1 MSDFIANEEN
11 REEEH
16 SGFNL
21 AALWKIVV
29 LHWYWIVLSTI
40 VALGAAFG
48 YLKYTRPVY
57 ASNMKILVKDE
68 DSRSRMYRGGQLAL
82 ESMGVISN
90 SNGFDNEL
98 EILTSSNIS
107 QRVIKSLKLYVSYEL
122 DGRLR
127 NHELYKNNPYIVDMP
142 ENQLVDL
149 HSLIQLKIDRQGD
162 GVHVAGEIYVPR
174 SKEPIL
180 FERSVKELPGSFN
193 TPVGTITLQRNP
205 GVGAELPKQTMYATI
220 MPLEYAAKA
229 YGSRLSVS
237 ASSKTTTV
245 AVLNYLDTQPE
256 RAIDY
261 LNELFR
267 SYNEDANEDKNEVAL
282 KTEEFLKNRI
292 SAIREELDAT
302 ESNLE
307 SYKKKNELINL
318 TNDASNALNKL
329 TEYQKEQ
336 VELETQLNLV
346 TALLDYVDDPRNAFN
361 VVPSNL
367 GLKDADMSNLLNKYN
382 DYVLQRNRLL
392 KSSSPENPYVKRLT
406 AQLEEMW
413 PTIRL
418 SLKSVRENILTQK
431 RSAEDQYNLFS
442 RRVGEVPTQ
451 ERSLN
456 NIIRQ
461 QEIKVELYLMLLQK
475 REENYISLNS
485 TAAKARVIDDPR
497 STGQVSPKTKVI
509 LLGALVLGLCFP
521 VGLIY
526 LLGLLRYRI
535 EGREDVEMLTKI
547 PVLADIPLAPKSLDG
562 ELSLAVRENS
572 NDMMEEAF
580 RGLRTN
586 LRFILSEKENVIA
599 CTSCIPGEGKTFIST
614 NLAMS
619 LALLGKRVIIVGL
632 DIRKPRLVK
641 LFGLSSDHRG
651 ITTFLSSDSGDF
663 QDLDKQIHHAVL
675 NPNLDVL
682 PAGVIPPNP
691 GELISREQ
699 LDHAIALLREHYDY
713 VIVDTPP
720 VGLVSDTLSAARVA
734 DMTIMV
740 CRADYSPRNNFQ
752 LINALHHDNKMPK
765 ITLVLN
771 GIDLK
776 KRKYGYYYGYGKY
789 GKYGKYGVYG
799 HYGHY
804 GVYGHYGHYG
814 VYGHYGSHSSHD
826 GHMEK

>member
-16 SGFNL
+16 RGFNL

-40 VALGAAFG
+40 VALGAAFS

-107 QRVIKSLKLYVSYEL
+107 QRVVKSLKLYVSYEL
-122 DGRLR
+122 NGRLR

-162 GVHVAGEIYVPR
+162 GVHVEGEIYVPR
-174 SKEPIL
+174 AKEPIL

-245 AVLNYLDTQPE
+245 AVHNYLDTQPE

-442 RRVGEVPTQ
+442 RRVGEAPTQ

-461 QEIKVELYLMLLQK
+461 Q
-475 REENYISLNS
+475 
-485 TAAKARVIDDPR
+485 
-497 STGQVSPKTKVI
+497 
-509 LLGALVLGLCFP
+509 
-521 VGLIY
+521 
-526 LLGLLRYRI
+526 
-535 EGREDVEMLTKI
+535 
-547 PVLADIPLAPKSLDG
+547 
-562 ELSLAVRENS
+562 
-572 NDMMEEAF
+572 
-580 RGLRTN
+580 
-586 LRFILSEKENVIA
+586 
-599 CTSCIPGEGKTFIST
+599 
-614 NLAMS
+614 
-619 LALLGKRVIIVGL
+619 
-632 DIRKPRLVK
+632 
-641 LFGLSSDHRG
+641 
-651 ITTFLSSDSGDF
+651 
-663 QDLDKQIHHAVL
+663 
-675 NPNLDVL
+675 
-682 PAGVIPPNP
+682 
-691 GELISREQ
+691 
-699 LDHAIALLREHYDY
+699 
-713 VIVDTPP
+713 
-720 VGLVSDTLSAARVA
+720 
-734 DMTIMV
+734 
-740 CRADYSPRNNFQ
+740 
-752 LINALHHDNKMPK
+752 
-765 ITLVLN
+765 
-771 GIDLK
+771 
-776 KRKYGYYYGYGKY
+776 
-789 GKYGKYGVYG
+789 
-799 HYGHY
+799 
-804 GVYGHYGHYG
+804 
-814 VYGHYGSHSSHD
+814 
-826 GHMEK
+826 

>member
-16 SGFNL
+16 RGFNL

-40 VALGAAFG
+40 VALGAAFS

-205 GVGAELPKQTMYATI
+205 GVGAELPEQAMYATI
-220 MPLEYAAKA
+220 MPLEYAAIA

-442 RRVGEVPTQ
+442 RRVGEAPTQ

-586 LRFILSEKENVIA
+586 LRFVLSEKENVIA

-789 GKYGKYGVYG
+789 SKYGKYG
-799 HYGHY
+799 H
-804 GVYGHYGHYG
+804 YGHYGHYG

-826 GHMEK
+826 GGHMEK

>member
-16 SGFNL
+16 RGFNL

-40 VALGAAFG
+40 VALGAAFS

-180 FERSVKELPGSFN
+180 FERSVKTLPGSFN

-442 RRVGEVPTQ
+442 RRVGEAPTQ

-586 LRFILSEKENVIA
+586 LRFVLSEKENVIA

-789 GKYGKYGVYG
+789 SKYGKYG
-799 HYGHY
+799 H
-804 GVYGHYGHYG
+804 YGHYGHYG

-826 GHMEK
+826 GGHMEK

>member
-40 VALGAAFG
+40 VALGAAFS

-497 STGQVSPKTKVI
+497 STGKVSPKTKVI

-586 LRFILSEKENVIA
+586 LRFVLSEKENVIA
-599 CTSCIPGEGKTFIST
+599 CTSCIPGEGKTFVST

-789 GKYGKYGVYG
+789 GKYG
-799 HYGHY
+799 
-804 GVYGHYGHYG
+804 HYGHYG

-826 GHMEK
+826 VHMEK

>member
-16 SGFNL
+16 RGFNL

-40 VALGAAFG
+40 VALGAAFS

-431 RSAEDQYNLFS
+431 RSAEDQHNLFS
-442 RRVGEVPTQ
+442 RRVGEAPTQ

-789 GKYGKYGVYG
+789 GKYG
-799 HYGHY
+799 
-804 GVYGHYGHYG
+804 HYGHYG

-826 GHMEK
+826 VHMEK

>member
-16 SGFNL
+16 RGFNL

-40 VALGAAFG
+40 VALGAAFS

-127 NHELYKNNPYIVDMP
+127 NHELYKNNPYIVDMT

-586 LRFILSEKENVIA
+586 LRFVLSEKENVIA

-789 GKYGKYGVYG
+789 SKYGK
-799 HYGHY
+799 
-804 GVYGHYGHYG
+804 YGHYGHYG

-826 GHMEK
+826 GGHMEK

>member
-16 SGFNL
+16 RGFNL

-40 VALGAAFG
+40 VALGAAFS

-382 DYVLQRNRLL
+382 ENVLQRNRLL

-497 STGQVSPKTKVI
+497 STGKVSPKTKVI

-789 GKYGKYGVYG
+789 SKYGKYG
-799 HYGHY
+799 H
-804 GVYGHYGHYG
+804 YGHYGHYG

-826 GHMEK
+826 GGHMEK

>member
-16 SGFNL
+16 RGFNL

-40 VALGAAFG
+40 VALGAAFS

-442 RRVGEVPTQ
+442 RRVGEAPTQ

-586 LRFILSEKENVIA
+586 LRFVLSEKENVIA

-789 GKYGKYGVYG
+789 GKYGKYGY
-799 HYGHY
+799 
-804 GVYGHYGHYG
+804 YGHYGHYG

>member
-1 MSDFIANEEN
+1 MSDFIANKEN

-29 LHWYWIVLSTI
+29 IHWYWIVLSTI

-205 GVGAELPKQTMYATI
+205 GVGAELPEQAMYATI

-367 GLKDADMSNLLNKYN
+367 GLKDADMSNLLNEYN
-382 DYVLQRNRLL
+382 DYVIQRNRLL

-442 RRVGEVPTQ
+442 RRVGEAPTQ

-497 STGQVSPKTKVI
+497 STGKVSPKTEVI

-580 RGLRTN
+580 RGLRTS
-586 LRFILSEKENVIA
+586 LRFVLSEKENVIA

-720 VGLVSDTLSAARVA
+720 VGLVSDTLSAARVV

-789 GKYGKYGVYG
+789 SKYGK
-799 HYGHY
+799 
-804 GVYGHYGHYG
+804 YGHYGHYG

-826 GHMEK
+826 GHIEK

>member
-205 GVGAELPKQTMYATI
+205 GVGAELPEKAMYATI

-382 DYVLQRNRLL
+382 ENVLQRNRLL

-497 STGQVSPKTKVI
+497 STGKVSPKTKVI

-599 CTSCIPGEGKTFIST
+599 CTSCIPGEGKTFVST

-651 ITTFLSSDSGDF
+651 ITTFLSSNSGDF

-789 GKYGKYGVYG
+789 GKYG
-799 HYGHY
+799 
-804 GVYGHYGHYG
+804 HYGHYG

-826 GHMEK
+826 VHMEK

>member
-40 VALGAAFG
+40 VALGAAFS

-107 QRVIKSLKLYVSYEL
+107 QRVIKSLKLYVCYEL

-431 RSAEDQYNLFS
+431 RSAEDQHNLFS
-442 RRVGEVPTQ
+442 RRVGEAPTQ

-586 LRFILSEKENVIA
+586 LRFVLSEKENVIA

-789 GKYGKYGVYG
+789 SKYGKYG
-799 HYGHY
+799 H
-804 GVYGHYGHYG
+804 YGHYGHYG

-826 GHMEK
+826 GGHMEK

>member
-16 SGFNL
+16 RGFNL

-40 VALGAAFG
+40 VALGAAFS

-442 RRVGEVPTQ
+442 RRVGEAPTQ

-599 CTSCIPGEGKTFIST
+599 CTSCIPGEGKTFVST

-651 ITTFLSSDSGDF
+651 ITTFLSSNSGDF
-663 QDLDKQIHHAVL
+663 QDLDQQLHHAVL

-789 GKYGKYGVYG
+789 SKYGKYG
-799 HYGHY
+799 H
-804 GVYGHYGHYG
+804 YGHYGHYG

-826 GHMEK
+826 GGHMEK

>member
-16 SGFNL
+16 RGFNL

-40 VALGAAFG
+40 VALGAAFS

-442 RRVGEVPTQ
+442 RRVGEAPTQ

-586 LRFILSEKENVIA
+586 LRFVLSEKENVIA
-599 CTSCIPGEGKTFIST
+599 CTSCIPGEGKTFVST

-789 GKYGKYGVYG
+789 SKYGKYG
-799 HYGHY
+799 H
-804 GVYGHYGHYG
+804 YGHYGHYG

-826 GHMEK
+826 VHMEK

>member
-442 RRVGEVPTQ
+442 RRVGEAPTQ

-497 STGQVSPKTKVI
+497 STGKVSPKTKVI

-586 LRFILSEKENVIA
+586 LRFVLSEKENVIA
-599 CTSCIPGEGKTFIST
+599 CTSCIPGEGKTFVST

-789 GKYGKYGVYG
+789 GKYG
-799 HYGHY
+799 
-804 GVYGHYGHYG
+804 HYGHYG

-826 GHMEK
+826 GGHMEK

>member
-16 SGFNL
+16 RGFNL

-40 VALGAAFG
+40 VALGAAFS

-509 LLGALVLGLCFP
+509 MLGALVLGLCFP

-599 CTSCIPGEGKTFIST
+599 CTSCIPGEGKTFVST

-789 GKYGKYGVYG
+789 SKYGK
-799 HYGHY
+799 
-804 GVYGHYGHYG
+804 YGHYGHYG

-826 GHMEK
+826 GGHMEK

>member
-16 SGFNL
+16 RGFNL

-40 VALGAAFG
+40 VALGAAFS

-442 RRVGEVPTQ
+442 RRVGEAPTQ

-509 LLGALVLGLCFP
+509 MLGALVLGLCFP

-586 LRFILSEKENVIA
+586 LRFVLSEKENVIA

-789 GKYGKYGVYG
+789 SKYGKYG
-799 HYGHY
+799 H
-804 GVYGHYGHYG
+804 YGHYGHYG

-826 GHMEK
+826 GGHMEK

>member
-1 MSDFIANEEN
+1 MADFIANEEN

-16 SGFNL
+16 RGFNL

-442 RRVGEVPTQ
+442 RRVGEAPTQ

-586 LRFILSEKENVIA
+586 LRFVLSEKENVIA

-789 GKYGKYGVYG
+789 SKYGK
-799 HYGHY
+799 
-804 GVYGHYGHYG
+804 YGHYGHYG

-826 GHMEK
+826 GGHMEK

>member
-16 SGFNL
+16 RGFNL

-40 VALGAAFG
+40 VALGAAFS

-442 RRVGEVPTQ
+442 RRVGEAPTQ

-586 LRFILSEKENVIA
+586 LRFVLSEKENVIA

-799 HYGHY
+799 HYG
-804 GVYGHYGHYG
+804 
-814 VYGHYGSHSSHD
+814 SHSSHD
-826 GHMEK
+826 GGHMEK

>member
-16 SGFNL
+16 RGFNL

-40 VALGAAFG
+40 VALGAAFS

-107 QRVIKSLKLYVSYEL
+107 QRVVKSLKLYVSYEL
-122 DGRLR
+122 NGRLR

-162 GVHVAGEIYVPR
+162 GVHVEGEIYVPR
-174 SKEPIL
+174 AKEPIL

-442 RRVGEVPTQ
+442 RRVGEAPTQ

-586 LRFILSEKENVIA
+586 LRFVLSEKENVIA

-789 GKYGKYGVYG
+789 GKYG
-799 HYGHY
+799 H
-804 GVYGHYGHYG
+804 YGHYGHYG

-826 GHMEK
+826 GGHMEK

>member
-107 QRVIKSLKLYVSYEL
+107 QRVVKSLKLYVSYEL

-205 GVGAELPKQTMYATI
+205 GVGAELPEQAMYATI

-497 STGQVSPKTKVI
+497 STGKVSPKTKVI

-599 CTSCIPGEGKTFIST
+599 CTSCIPGEGKTFVST

-651 ITTFLSSDSGDF
+651 ITTFLSSNSGDF

-789 GKYGKYGVYG
+789 GKYG
-799 HYGHY
+799 
-804 GVYGHYGHYG
+804 HYGHYG

-826 GHMEK
+826 VHMEK

>member
-16 SGFNL
+16 RGFNL

-40 VALGAAFG
+40 VALGAAFS

-442 RRVGEVPTQ
+442 RRVGEAPTQ

-497 STGQVSPKTKVI
+497 SIGQVSPKTKVI

-586 LRFILSEKENVIA
+586 LRFVLSEKENVIA

-765 ITLVLN
+765 ITLLLN

-789 GKYGKYGVYG
+789 SKYGKYG
-799 HYGHY
+799 H
-804 GVYGHYGHYG
+804 YGHYGHYG

-826 GHMEK
+826 GGHMEK

>member
-16 SGFNL
+16 RGFNL

-107 QRVIKSLKLYVSYEL
+107 QRVVKSLKLYVSYEL

-205 GVGAELPKQTMYATI
+205 GVGAELPEKAMYATI

-442 RRVGEVPTQ
+442 RRVGEAPTQ

-497 STGQVSPKTKVI
+497 STGQVAPKTKVI

-586 LRFILSEKENVIA
+586 LRFVLSEKENVIA

-789 GKYGKYGVYG
+789 SKYGKYG
-799 HYGHY
+799 H
-804 GVYGHYGHYG
+804 YGHYGHYG

-826 GHMEK
+826 GGHMEK

>member
-16 SGFNL
+16 RGFNL

-40 VALGAAFG
+40 VALGAAFS

-442 RRVGEVPTQ
+442 RRVGEAPTQ

-485 TAAKARVIDDPR
+485 TAAKARVIDAPR

-509 LLGALVLGLCFP
+509 MLGALVLGLCFP

-586 LRFILSEKENVIA
+586 LRFVLSEKENVIA

-789 GKYGKYGVYG
+789 SKYGKYG
-799 HYGHY
+799 H
-804 GVYGHYGHYG
+804 YGHYGHYG

-826 GHMEK
+826 GGHMEK

>member
-16 SGFNL
+16 RGFNL

-442 RRVGEVPTQ
+442 RRVGEAPTQ

-497 STGQVSPKTKVI
+497 STGKVSPKTKVI

-586 LRFILSEKENVIA
+586 LRFVLSEKENVIA

-789 GKYGKYGVYG
+789 SKYGKYG
-799 HYGHY
+799 H
-804 GVYGHYGHYG
+804 YGHYGHYG

-826 GHMEK
+826 GGHMEK

>member
-40 VALGAAFG
+40 VALGAAFS

-442 RRVGEVPTQ
+442 RRVGEAPTQ

-586 LRFILSEKENVIA
+586 LRFVLSEKENVIA
-599 CTSCIPGEGKTFIST
+599 CTSCIPGEGKSFVST

-789 GKYGKYGVYG
+789 SKYGKYG
-799 HYGHY
+799 H
-804 GVYGHYGHYG
+804 YGHYGHYG

-826 GHMEK
+826 GGHMEK

>member
-16 SGFNL
+16 RGFNL

-40 VALGAAFG
+40 VALGAAFS

-431 RSAEDQYNLFS
+431 RSAEDQHNLFS
-442 RRVGEVPTQ
+442 RRVGEAPTQ

-497 STGQVSPKTKVI
+497 STGKVSPKTKVI

-789 GKYGKYGVYG
+789 SKYGKYG
-799 HYGHY
+799 H
-804 GVYGHYGHYG
+804 YGHYGHYG

-826 GHMEK
+826 GGHMEK

>member
-16 SGFNL
+16 RGFNL

-40 VALGAAFG
+40 VALGAAFS

-382 DYVLQRNRLL
+382 DYVIQRNRLL

-431 RSAEDQYNLFS
+431 RSAEDQHNLFS
-442 RRVGEVPTQ
+442 RRVGEAPTQ

-586 LRFILSEKENVIA
+586 LRFVLSEKENVIA

-789 GKYGKYGVYG
+789 SKYSKYGKYG
-799 HYGHY
+799 H
-804 GVYGHYGHYG
+804 YGHYGHYG

-826 GHMEK
+826 GGHMEK

>member
-16 SGFNL
+16 RGFNL

-40 VALGAAFG
+40 VALGAAFS

-205 GVGAELPKQTMYATI
+205 GVGAELPEKAMYATI

-497 STGQVSPKTKVI
+497 STGKVSPKTKVI

-586 LRFILSEKENVIA
+586 LRFVLSEKENVIA

-651 ITTFLSSDSGDF
+651 ITTFLSSNSGDF

-765 ITLVLN
+765 ITLVLK

-789 GKYGKYGVYG
+789 SKYGKYG
-799 HYGHY
+799 H
-804 GVYGHYGHYG
+804 YGHYGHYG

-826 GHMEK
+826 GGHMEK

>member
-16 SGFNL
+16 RGFNL

-40 VALGAAFG
+40 VALGAAFS

-205 GVGAELPKQTMYATI
+205 GVGAELPEKAMYATI

-442 RRVGEVPTQ
+442 RRVGEAPTQ

-586 LRFILSEKENVIA
+586 LRFVLSEKENVIA

-789 GKYGKYGVYG
+789 SKYGKYG
-799 HYGHY
+799 H
-804 GVYGHYGHYG
+804 YGHYGHYG

-826 GHMEK
+826 GGHMEK

>member
-16 SGFNL
+16 RGFNL

-40 VALGAAFG
+40 VALGAAFS

-205 GVGAELPKQTMYATI
+205 GVGAELPEQAMYATI

-442 RRVGEVPTQ
+442 RRVGEAPTQ

-586 LRFILSEKENVIA
+586 LRFVLSEKENVIA

-789 GKYGKYGVYG
+789 GKYG
-799 HYGHY
+799 
-804 GVYGHYGHYG
+804 HYGHYG

-826 GHMEK
+826 GGHMEK

>member
-16 SGFNL
+16 RGFNL

-40 VALGAAFG
+40 VALGAAFS

-442 RRVGEVPTQ
+442 RRVGEAPTQ

-789 GKYGKYGVYG
+789 SKYGK
-799 HYGHY
+799 
-804 GVYGHYGHYG
+804 YGHYGHYG

>member
-16 SGFNL
+16 RGFNL

-40 VALGAAFG
+40 VALGAAFS

-107 QRVIKSLKLYVSYEL
+107 QRVVKSLKLYVSYEL

-442 RRVGEVPTQ
+442 RRVGEAPTQ

-586 LRFILSEKENVIA
+586 LRFVLSEKENVIA

-789 GKYGKYGVYG
+789 SKYGKYG
-799 HYGHY
+799 H
-804 GVYGHYGHYG
+804 YGHYGHYG

-826 GHMEK
+826 GGHMEK

>member
-16 SGFNL
+16 RGFNL

-40 VALGAAFG
+40 VALGAAFS

-442 RRVGEVPTQ
+442 RRVGEAPTQ

-586 LRFILSEKENVIA
+586 LRFVLSDKENVIA

-789 GKYGKYGVYG
+789 SKYGKYGK
-799 HYGHY
+799 
-804 GVYGHYGHYG
+804 YGHYGHYG

-826 GHMEK
+826 GGHMEK

>member
-16 SGFNL
+16 RGFNL

-162 GVHVAGEIYVPR
+162 GVHVEGEIYVPR
-174 SKEPIL
+174 AKEPIL

-205 GVGAELPKQTMYATI
+205 GVGAELPEKAMYATI

-237 ASSKTTTV
+237 ASKKTTTV

-367 GLKDADMSNLLNKYN
+367 GLKDADMSDLLNKYN
-382 DYVLQRNRLL
+382 DYVIQRNRLL

-431 RSAEDQYNLFS
+431 RSAEDQYNLFG

-497 STGQVSPKTKVI
+497 STGKVSPKTKVI

-580 RGLRTN
+580 RGLRTS
-586 LRFILSEKENVIA
+586 LRFVLSEKENVIA
-599 CTSCIPGEGKTFIST
+599 CTSCIPGEGKTFVST

-651 ITTFLSSDSGDF
+651 ITTFLSSNSGDF

-789 GKYGKYGVYG
+789 GKYG
-799 HYGHY
+799 
-804 GVYGHYGHYG
+804 HYGHYG

-826 GHMEK
+826 GRHMEK

>member
-205 GVGAELPKQTMYATI
+205 GVGAELPEKAMYATI

-442 RRVGEVPTQ
+442 RRVGEAPTQ

-497 STGQVSPKTKVI
+497 STGKVSPKTKVI

-599 CTSCIPGEGKTFIST
+599 CTSCIPGEGKTFVST

-789 GKYGKYGVYG
+789 GKYG
-799 HYGHY
+799 H
-804 GVYGHYGHYG
+804 YGHYGHYG

-826 GHMEK
+826 VHMEK

>member
-16 SGFNL
+16 RGFNL

-40 VALGAAFG
+40 VALGAAFS

-205 GVGAELPKQTMYATI
+205 GVGAELPEKAMYATI

-442 RRVGEVPTQ
+442 RRVGEAPTQ

-497 STGQVSPKTKVI
+497 STGQVAPKTKVI

-789 GKYGKYGVYG
+789 SKYGKYG
-799 HYGHY
+799 H
-804 GVYGHYGHYG
+804 YGHYGHYG

-826 GHMEK
+826 GGHMEK

>member
-16 SGFNL
+16 RGFNL

-40 VALGAAFG
+40 VALGAAFS

-205 GVGAELPKQTMYATI
+205 GVGAELPEQAMYATI

-442 RRVGEVPTQ
+442 RRVGEAPTQ

-586 LRFILSEKENVIA
+586 LRFVLSEKENVIA

-789 GKYGKYGVYG
+789 SKYGKYG
-799 HYGHY
+799 H
-804 GVYGHYGHYG
+804 YGHYGHYG

-826 GHMEK
+826 GGHMEK

>member
-174 SKEPIL
+174 AKEPIL

-205 GVGAELPKQTMYATI
+205 GVGAELPEQAMYATI

-497 STGQVSPKTKVI
+497 STGKVSPKTKVI

-599 CTSCIPGEGKTFIST
+599 CTSCIPGEGKTFVST

-789 GKYGKYGVYG
+789 GKYG
-799 HYGHY
+799 
-804 GVYGHYGHYG
+804 HYGHYG

-826 GHMEK
+826 VGHMEK

>member
-16 SGFNL
+16 RGFNL

-40 VALGAAFG
+40 VALGAAFS

-205 GVGAELPKQTMYATI
+205 GVGAELPEQAMYATI

-497 STGQVSPKTKVI
+497 STGKVSPKTKVI

-586 LRFILSEKENVIA
+586 LRFVLSEKENVIA

-789 GKYGKYGVYG
+789 GKYG
-799 HYGHY
+799 
-804 GVYGHYGHYG
+804 HYGHYG

-826 GHMEK
+826 VHMEK

>member
-16 SGFNL
+16 RGFNL

-40 VALGAAFG
+40 VALGAAFS

-497 STGQVSPKTKVI
+497 STGKVSPKTKVI

-586 LRFILSEKENVIA
+586 LRFVLSEKENVIA

-789 GKYGKYGVYG
+789 SKYGKYG
-799 HYGHY
+799 H
-804 GVYGHYGHYG
+804 YGHYGHYG

-826 GHMEK
+826 GGHMEK